1 MNTLNHTYLYPVSAG
16 VKGEA
21 VVQLFGIHH
30 ER

>member
-1 MNTLNHTYLYPVSAG
+1 MNTPNHKYLYPVSAE

-21 VVQLFGIHH
+21 VVQLFGIQH

>member
-1 MNTLNHTYLYPVSAG
+1 MNTANPVFRYPVSAG